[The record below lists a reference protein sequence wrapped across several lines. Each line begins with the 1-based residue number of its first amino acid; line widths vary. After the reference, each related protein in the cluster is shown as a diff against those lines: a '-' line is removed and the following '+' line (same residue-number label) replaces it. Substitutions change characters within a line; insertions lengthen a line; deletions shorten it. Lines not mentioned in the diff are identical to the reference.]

1 VRVDDGG
8 KMKKNNRISFWA
20 GCLIVGGILLLAI
33 LISFLPGFYMRHF
46 AKPEAYFEYVVERQ
60 AESSADLC
68 AKLYGNLLAY
78 LNMQD
83 SGGAVEAGV
92 RIDEDMLGLLSF
104 LFSTDL
110 TWLQNPN
117 VSLTYSLH
125 EERFGF
131 EIGAFLGEGAVL
143 GMEAAY
149 DMEGKQAY
157 MRVPEL
163 SEVWMTEVIETDV
176 EALYEL
182 QAMAKQYP
190 DVETFRERLFEA
202 IMELMESAGDVEK
215 GKSTLRVNGISQRCM
230 TLTTQLDGELL
241 GESSAVTLVLYV
253 DGRHKVAGAELSAE
267 DWSLYYA
274 MPGKGTRYGM
284 EISVNIGEEHYFVT
298 GSGRLA
304 GTNIKA
310 EVELC
315 YNDMECLHLK
325 VDELNWMKMLSGS
338 LYGRFEVRA
347 REGME
352 DMLEAVFGTRILPV
366 DVSGYGIQLLV
377 EKERSRT
384 KIEASL
390 LGDEGQLVEVYVQYL
405 AGKGTPVELPE
416 TEDCIFMQEE
426 QATERWKATVDWDS
440 YFAGL
445 REIRIPEWIVEYL
458 ENAVI
463 SG

>member
-1 VRVDDGG
+1 MRVDGG
-8 KMKKNNRISFWA
+8 NRIKKHNRISFRV

-46 AKPEAYFEYVVERQ
+46 AEPEEYFEYVVERQ

-68 AKLYGNLLAY
+68 ANLYGNLLEY

-83 SGGAVEAGV
+83 SGGAAEIGV
-92 RIDEDMLGLLSF
+92 RIDEDVLGLLSF

-110 TWLQNPN
+110 TWLENPN
-117 VSLTYSLH
+117 ASFTYSLY

-131 EIGAFLGEGAVL
+131 EIGAFLGEEALL
-143 GMEAAY
+143 GIEAAY
-149 DMEGKQAY
+149 DMESEQAY

-190 DVETFRERLFEA
+190 DVETFRKRLLEY
-202 IMELMESAGDVEK
+202 IMELMESAEDVEK
-215 GKSTLRVNGISQRCM
+215 GKSTLRVNGVSQKCM

-253 DGRHKVAGAELSAE
+253 DGRHKVVGAELSAE

-274 MPGKGTRYGM
+274 MPRKGTRCGM

-304 GTNIKA
+304 GTDIKA
-310 EVELC
+310 ELELR
-315 YNDMECLHLK
+315 YNNTECLYLK

-352 DMLEAVFGTRILPV
+352 DMLEAVFDRKVLPV

-377 EKERSRT
+377 EQKKNKT
-384 KIEASL
+384 KVEASL
-390 LGDEGQLVEVYVQYL
+390 LGDDGQLVEIYVQYL
-405 AGKGTPVELPE
+405 AGKGTPVELPAM
-416 TEDCIFMQEE
+416 EDCIAMQEE
-426 QATERWKATVDWDS
+426 RAMERWEATVDWDS
-440 YFAGL
+440 YFTHL
-445 REIRIPEWIVEYL
+445 RNIKIPEWIVEYL